1 MVASGDVI
9 FQRFL
14 SLAIILAL
22 IVIVY
27 LRVTGQ
33 RIGDIIHNTTEKT
46 FVGGMKR
53 G

>member
-1 MVASGDVI
+1 MVASGEVI

-14 SLAIILAL
+14 SFVIIAAL
-22 IVIVY
+22 IAIVY